1 MRNRVIL
8 LKVQL
13 IKAKFYPK
21 AILDLDLPSKFD
33 YTQYSP
39 VTTPLGTPQLMSA
52 NTPLKSTP
60 LLEVHKKLN
69 GKMVSFAGWNMPIQ
83 YAGVME
89 EHRTVR
95 EGVGVFDVSH
105 MGEIDVRGR
114 EAKPFLQKLLTN
126 DMDKL
131 DNGGILYSLMCYE
144 NGGVVDDLLV
154 HRFEEDHYFLCVN
167 ASNTDK
173 DFEWAC
179 GLAGEFDVQVDNL
192 SDRTAQ
198 LAIQG
203 PHAESLLQKLTDVSL
218 SDLAYYRFQ
227 KGRVGDLEAVIART
241 GYTGEDGFEIYLDA
255 GTAVSV
261 FESLL
266 EAGKEFDLQ
275 PIGLGA
281 RDTLRLEMGY
291 PLYGQEIDAD
301 HSPLEAGLGWVIKL
315 KKADAFIGQ
324 KPLENQKD
332 KGLAHKLI
340 GIKLKDRGVP
350 RSHYKVLND
359 GTPAGEV
366 TSGTFSPTLNTGV
379 ALCKVPTE
387 LSKPGTRLDIAIRN
401 STVAGEVTPLP
412 FVPSRV
418 KKK

>member
-1 MRNRVIL
+1 
-8 LKVQL
+8 
-13 IKAKFYPK
+13 
-21 AILDLDLPSKFD
+21 
-33 YTQYSP
+33 
-39 VTTPLGTPQLMSA
+39 MSA
-52 NTPLKSTP
+52 NTPLKTTP
-60 LLEVHKKLN
+60 LFEIHKRLN
-69 GKMVSFAGWNMPIQ
+69 GKIVPFAGWNMPIQ
-83 YAGVME
+83 YAGVIE
-89 EHRTVR
+89 EHRAVR

-114 EAKPFLQKLLTN
+114 EAKSFLQKLLTN

-173 DFEWAC
+173 DFEWASK
-179 GLAGEFDVQVDNL
+179 LAEEFDVQVDNL

-203 PHAESLLQKLTDVSL
+203 PRAESLLQKLADVSL
-218 SDLAYYRFQ
+218 GDMTYYRFQ
-227 KGRVGDLEAVIART
+227 KGWVSGEEAVIART
-241 GYTGEDGFEIYLDA
+241 GYTGEDGFEIYMDA
-255 GTAVSV
+255 DSAVPV

-291 PLYGQEIDAD
+291 ALYGQEIDAD
-301 HSPLEAGLGWVIKL
+301 RSPLEAGLGWVIKL
-315 KKADAFIGQ
+315 KKADAFVGQ
-324 KPLENQKD
+324 EALLSQKD
-332 KGLAHKLI
+332 KGLNHKLV
-340 GIKLKDRGVP
+340 GVKLTDRGVP

-359 GTPAGEV
+359 GTPVGEV

-379 ALCKVPTE
+379 ALCNVPTE

-412 FVPSRV
+412 FVPSKV
-418 KKK
+418 KKT

>member
-1 MRNRVIL
+1 
-8 LKVQL
+8 
-13 IKAKFYPK
+13 
-21 AILDLDLPSKFD
+21 
-33 YTQYSP
+33 
-39 VTTPLGTPQLMSA
+39 MSA
-52 NTPLKSTP
+52 NTPLKTTP
-60 LLEVHKKLN
+60 LFEIHKKLN
-69 GKMVSFAGWNMPIQ
+69 GKIVPFAGWNMPIQ
-83 YAGVME
+83 YAGVIE
-89 EHRTVR
+89 EHRAVR

-131 DNGGILYSLMCYE
+131 DNGSILYSLMCYE

-173 DFEWAC
+173 DFEWASK
-179 GLAGEFDVQVDNL
+179 LAEEFDVQVDNL

-203 PHAESLLQKLTDVSL
+203 PRAASLLDKLTEVSL
-218 SDLAYYRFQ
+218 DDMRYYSFQ
-227 KGRVGDLEAVIART
+227 KGLVSGEETIIART
-241 GYTGEDGFEIYLDA
+241 GYTGEDGFEIYMDESS
-255 GTAVSV
+255 AVPV

-266 EAGKEFDLQ
+266 EEGKEFDLQ

-291 PLYGQEIDAD
+291 ALYGQEIDAD
-301 HSPLEAGLGWVIKL
+301 RSPLEAGLGWVIKL

-324 KPLENQKD
+324 EALLSQKD
-332 KGLAHKLI
+332 KGLNHKLV
-340 GIKLKDRGVP
+340 GVKLTDRGVP

-359 GTPAGEV
+359 GTPVGEV

-379 ALCKVPTE
+379 ALCNVPTE

-412 FVPSRV
+412 FVPSKV
-418 KKK
+418 KKI

>member
-1 MRNRVIL
+1 MGGISQKGL
-8 LKVQL
+8 L
-13 IKAKFYPK
+13 IKANFCSK
-21 AILDLDLPSKFD
+21 AILGLDLLREFD
-33 YTQYSP
+33 YTQYSS
-39 VTTPLGTPQLMSA
+39 VTAPPGTLHFMSA
-52 NTPLKSTP
+52 NTPLKTTP
-60 LLEVHKKLN
+60 FFEIHKKLN
-69 GKMVSFAGWNMPIQ
+69 GKMVPFAGWHMPIQ
-83 YAGVME
+83 FAGVME
-89 EHRTVR
+89 EHRAVR
-95 EGVGVFDVSH
+95 KGVGVFDVSH
-105 MGEIDVRGR
+105 MGEIDIRGR

-173 DFEWAC
+173 DFEWAR
-179 GLAGEFDVQVDNL
+179 GLAGEFDVQVDNI

-203 PHAESLLQKLTDVSL
+203 PKAESLLQKLTDVSL
-218 SDLAYYRFQ
+218 GDLAYYRFL
-227 KGRVGDLEAVIART
+227 KGRVSDVEAIIART

-255 GTAVSV
+255 GSAVPV

-266 EAGKEFDLQ
+266 ETGKEFDLQ

-315 KKADAFIGQ
+315 KKTDAFVGQ
-324 KPLENQKD
+324 KPLINQKD
-332 KGLAHKLI
+332 KGLTQKLV
-340 GIKLKDRGVP
+340 GVKLMDRGVP
-350 RSHYKVLND
+350 RSHYQVLND
-359 GTPAGEV
+359 GASVGEV

-379 ALCKVPTE
+379 ALCNVPTE

>member
-1 MRNRVIL
+1 
-8 LKVQL
+8 
-13 IKAKFYPK
+13 
-21 AILDLDLPSKFD
+21 
-33 YTQYSP
+33 
-39 VTTPLGTPQLMSA
+39 MSA
-52 NTPLKSTP
+52 NIPLKSTP
-60 LLEVHKKLN
+60 LLEVHKRLS
-69 GKMVSFAGWNMPIQ
+69 GKMVPFAGWNMPIQ
-83 YAGVME
+83 YAGVIE
-89 EHRTVR
+89 EHRAVR

-126 DMDKL
+126 NMDKL

-173 DFEWAC
+173 DFEWAL
-179 GLAGEFDVQVDNL
+179 GLAGEFDVQLENL

-203 PHAESLLQKLTDVSL
+203 PRAESLLQKLVDISL
-218 SDLAYYRFQ
+218 SDLGYYRFQ
-227 KGRVGDLEAVIART
+227 KGRVSDREAVIART

-255 GTAVSV
+255 DTAVPV

-266 EAGKEFDLQ
+266 EAGQEFDLQ

-281 RDTLRLEMGY
+281 RDTLRLEAGY

-315 KKADAFIGQ
+315 KKADTFVGQ
-324 KPLENQKD
+324 ESLANQKD
-332 KGLAHKLI
+332 KGLTRKLV
-340 GIKLKDRGVP
+340 GIKLMDRGVP
-350 RSHYKVLND
+350 RSHYKVLSE
-359 GTPAGEV
+359 GTPVGEV

-379 ALCKVPTE
+379 ALCNVPTE
-387 LSKPGTRLDIAIRN
+387 LSTPGTLLDIAIRN
-401 STVAGEVTPLP
+401 STVAGEVAPLP

>member
-1 MRNRVIL
+1 L
-8 LKVQL
+8 G
-13 IKAKFYPK
+13 
-21 AILDLDLPSKFD
+21 LDLPLEFD
-33 YTQYSP
+33 YTQYSSF
-39 VTTPLGTPQLMSA
+39 TAPLGTPQLMSA

-60 LLEVHKKLN
+60 LVEIHKRLN
-69 GKMVSFAGWNMPIQ
+69 GKLVPFAGWNMPIQ
-83 YAGVME
+83 YAGVIE
-89 EHRTVR
+89 EHRAVR

-126 DMDKL
+126 NMDKL
-131 DNGGILYSLMCYE
+131 DDGGILYTLMCYE

-154 HRFEEDHYFLCVN
+154 HRFEENNYFLCVN

-173 DFEWAC
+173 DFEWAQ
-179 GLAGEFDVQVDNL
+179 GLAGEFDVQVENI

-203 PHAESLLQKLTDVSL
+203 PRAESLLQKLVDITL
-218 SDLAYYRFQ
+218 SDLAYYCFQ
-227 KGRVGDLEAVIART
+227 KGRVSDVEAVISRT

-255 GTAVSV
+255 DTSVPV

-266 EAGKEFDLQ
+266 EAGKEFNLQ

-281 RDTLRLEMGY
+281 RDTLRLEAGY

-315 KKADAFIGQ
+315 KKTDSFVGQ
-324 KPLENQKD
+324 EALSNQKD
-332 KGLAHKLI
+332 KGLTRKLV
-340 GIKLKDRGVP
+340 GIKLQDRGVP

-359 GTPAGEV
+359 GTPVGEV

-379 ALCKVPTE
+379 ALCNVPTE
-387 LSKPGTRLDIAIRN
+387 LSTPGTRLDIAIRN
-401 STVAGEVTPLP
+401 STVEGEVTPLP

>member
-1 MRNRVIL
+1 
-8 LKVQL
+8 
-13 IKAKFYPK
+13 
-21 AILDLDLPSKFD
+21 
-33 YTQYSP
+33 
-39 VTTPLGTPQLMSA
+39 
-52 NTPLKSTP
+52 
-60 LLEVHKKLN
+60 
-69 GKMVSFAGWNMPIQ
+69 MPIQ
-83 YAGVME
+83 YAAVME
-89 EHRTVR
+89 EHRTER
-95 EGVGVFDVSH
+95 EGGGVFDVSH
-105 MGEIDVRGR
+105 MGEIDVRGL

-173 DFEWAC
+173 DFEWAR
-179 GLAGEFDVQVDNL
+179 GLAGEFDVQVDNI

-203 PHAESLLQKLTDVSL
+203 PRAESLLQKLTDVAL
-218 SDLAYYRFQ
+218 GDLAYYRFQ
-227 KGRVGDLEAVIART
+227 KGRVSDVEAVIART
-241 GYTGEDGFEIYLDA
+241 GYTGEDGFEVYLDA
-255 GTAVSV
+255 RSAVPV

-266 EAGKEFDLQ
+266 ETGKEFNLQ

-291 PLYGQEIDAD
+291 ALYGQEIDAD
-301 HSPLEAGLGWVIKL
+301 NSPLEAGLGWVIKL
-315 KKADAFIGQ
+315 KKTDTFVGQ
-324 KPLENQKD
+324 EALKSQKD
-332 KGLAHKLI
+332 KGLVQRLVGVKLV
-340 GIKLKDRGVP
+340 DRGVP
-350 RSHYKVLND
+350 RSHYKVLNE
-359 GTPAGEV
+359 GTPVGEV

-379 ALCKVPTE
+379 ALCNVPTA

-412 FVPSRV
+412 FVPGGV

>member
-1 MRNRVIL
+1 
-8 LKVQL
+8 
-13 IKAKFYPK
+13 
-21 AILDLDLPSKFD
+21 
-33 YTQYSP
+33 
-39 VTTPLGTPQLMSA
+39 MSD
-52 NTPLKSTP
+52 NTPLKTTP
-60 LLEVHKKLN
+60 FFEIHQQLK
-69 GKMVSFAGWNMPIQ
+69 GKMVPFAGWNMPIQ
-83 YAGVME
+83 YAGVIQ
-89 EHRTVR
+89 EHRAVR

-114 EAKPFLQKLLTN
+114 EAKSFLQKLLTN

-131 DNGGILYSLMCYE
+131 DDGGILYSLMCYE

-173 DFEWAC
+173 DFEWVS
-179 GLAGEFDVQVDNL
+179 GLAEGFDVQVDNI
-192 SDRTAQ
+192 SDCTAQ

-203 PHAESLLQKLTDVSL
+203 PRAETLLQKLTDIAL
-218 SDLAYYRFQ
+218 GDLAYYRFQ
-227 KGRVGDLEAVIART
+227 KGRVSGLEAVIART

-255 GTAVSV
+255 ETAVPV

-291 PLYGQEIDAD
+291 ALYGQEIDAD

-315 KKADAFIGQ
+315 KKTDAFVGQ
-324 KPLENQKD
+324 EPLRNQKD
-332 KGLAHKLI
+332 KGLTQKLV
-340 GIKLKDRGVP
+340 GVKLMDRGVP
-350 RSHYKVLND
+350 RSHYQVLSD
-359 GTPAGEV
+359 GTPVGEV

-379 ALCKVPTE
+379 ALCNVPKE

-401 STVAGEVTPLP
+401 STVAGEVVPLP

-418 KKK
+418 KNK